1 MKNIENLFH
10 QSFLLKQSFGH
21 VGGLLHSAEFLGNI
35 KKIPQVLLLPRKLT
49 YTEIRINEKD
59 LRGDQKNGR
68 KKFNAGLYG

>member
-10 QSFLLKQSFGH
+10 QSFLRKQSFGH
-21 VGGLLHSAEFLGNI
+21 VGGLLHSAGIIGNI
-35 KKIPQVLLLPRKLT
+35 KKIPQVLLLTGKLT

-59 LRGDQKNGR
+59 LRGDQKDGR